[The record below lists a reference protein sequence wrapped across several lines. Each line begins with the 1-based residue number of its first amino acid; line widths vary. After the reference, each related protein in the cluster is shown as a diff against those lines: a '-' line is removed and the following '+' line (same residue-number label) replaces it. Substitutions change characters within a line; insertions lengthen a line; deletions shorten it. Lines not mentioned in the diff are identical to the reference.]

1 MDSQISRPPRRK
13 PLCDLTNAPTLS
25 SPATSYK
32 SKLRPRSSAV
42 TNSSSSSDVPVVSA
56 SCNST
61 AGSINPAKPVSGK
74 VPASLKIGLQISSSS
89 GKFPSASGAPCFF
102 SGTKVCGAGNHES
115 DEHSTLNMVQKK
127 DKKIY
132 VEKDN
137 SAISALSCPPLRKNR
152 TTGRM
157 KQVVGSLPGTNSVPF
172 QKKKKRKRHIKTS
185 EYKLPQNF
193 INEHRAYFEE
203 VDAFELDE
211 EVISESELE

>member
-1 MDSQISRPPRRK
+1 MDTHISNPPRRK

-25 SPATSYK
+25 LPATSYK

-42 TNSSSSSDVPVVSA
+42 TNSSASSDVPDVSA

-74 VPASLKIGLQISSSS
+74 VPASFKKGLQISSSS
-89 GKFPSASGAPCFF
+89 VS
-102 SGTKVCGAGNHES
+102 GAGNYES

-127 DKKIY
+127 DKEIY

-137 SAISALSCPPLRKNR
+137 SAISAFSCPPLRKNR

-157 KQVVGSLPGTNSVPF
+157 KQVGGSLPGTNSVPF
-172 QKKKKRKRHIKTS
+172 QKKKKRKRQIKPS
-185 EYKLPQNF
+185 EYKLPQDF

-203 VDAFELDE
+203 VDAFELHE